1 MLTKAIFSIA
11 LFALIGL
18 GVSSC
23 STSNQNGSGGGV
35 TMNPPA
41 TGGGY

>member
-11 LFALIGL
+11 LLTLIGL
-18 GVSSC
+18 GVSAC
-23 STSNQNGSGGGV
+23 STSDQHGSGGGM
-35 TMNPPA
+35 TLNSPP

>member
-1 MLTKAIFSIA
+1 MLTKAIFSIVLLA
-11 LFALIGL
+11 VIGL

-23 STSNQNGSGGGV
+23 STSDQHGSGGGM

>member
-11 LFALIGL
+11 LLALVGL

-23 STSNQNGSGGGV
+23 STSDQHGSGGNM
-35 TMNPPA
+35 TMNPPPA
-41 TGGGY
+41 GGGY